1 MSSDVVDLRDFY
13 ASALGQ
19 AARRQI
25 LRRIGEMWPDMAQQR
40 VLGLGYA
47 TPYMRPW
54 IGEAER
60 VLAMMPARQGVL
72 AWPPDDA
79 NRVALVDE
87 AELPLPDLSVD
98 RVLLVHALEHAEQLR
113 PFLREVWRVL
123 AGGGRLLIVA
133 PNRRGLWARFERTP
147 FGHGLPYTSGQLS
160 RMLRDHLFTPQGT
173 RAALFT
179 PPFASRLWLGST
191 GAWER
196 LGERWFQRFG
206 GVVLTE
212 ASKQLYAPTA
222 VRAVPRGRTLPVPA
236 AQTVPMQ
243 RAERAVSPADGS
255 E

>member
-87 AELPLPDLSVD
+87 EI
-98 RVLLVHALEHAEQLR
+98 
-113 PFLREVWRVL
+113 
-123 AGGGRLLIVA
+123 GRAHV
-133 PNRRGLWARFERTP
+133 
-147 FGHGLPYTSGQLS
+147 
-160 RMLRDHLFTPQGT
+160 
-173 RAALFT
+173 
-179 PPFASRLWLGST
+179 
-191 GAWER
+191 
-196 LGERWFQRFG
+196 
-206 GVVLTE
+206 
-212 ASKQLYAPTA
+212 
-222 VRAVPRGRTLPVPA
+222 
-236 AQTVPMQ
+236 
-243 RAERAVSPADGS
+243 
-255 E
+255 